1 MVKMTHNITFRPV
14 YMINVVIVVYNK
26 ISMFHLSVPT
36 AIFNDA
42 ALNNEKLF
50 DVKICA
56 EQKGQLSFANG
67 LSFIVE
73 EDFSII
79 QHADMVIFPS
89 WEPEIRPSTRLI
101 NLITN
106 LSRNNKMVVGLC
118 LGAYA
123 LGYAGLLN
131 GKRATTH
138 WKMSDDF
145 PLKFPQIH
153 FESNPLYIVQDN
165 IITSAG
171 SAAAIDCCLYIVKYF
186 YGIKKSNH
194 IARMMVSSP
203 ERDGGQN
210 QYIEHPAIERAS
222 DERLVKLIEY
232 IQTNLTDDYSIE
244 WVASYCA
251 MSIRS
256 FSRYFKANQGIS
268 FKRWLNN
275 LRLNRSQELL
285 ESTALSITHISEQAG
300 FSSEQIFR
308 KHFKQRFDTTPNAW
322 RNLFRSKNNE

>member
-1 MVKMTHNITFRPV
+1 
-14 YMINVVIVVYNK
+14 MINVVIVVYNE

-42 ALNNEKLF
+42 VLNSDKLF
-50 DVKICA
+50 DVKVCA
-56 EQKGQLSFANG
+56 EQKGPLSFANG
-67 LSFIVE
+67 LSFMVE

-79 QHADMVIFPS
+79 KHADIVIFPS
-89 WEPEIRPSTRLI
+89 WNPAVSPSTK
-101 NLITN
+101 LITLMN
-106 LSRNNKMVVGLC
+106 QLSHHNKMIIGLC

-131 GKRATTH
+131 EKRATTH
-138 WKMSDDF
+138 WKMSEDF
-145 PLKFPQIH
+145 PLKFPRVH
-153 FESNPLYIVQDN
+153 FESNPLFIEQGN

-186 YGIKKSNH
+186 YGIKKANR
-194 IARMMVSSP
+194 IARVMVSSP
-203 ERDGGQN
+203 ERNGGQN
-210 QYIEHPAIERAS
+210 QYIEQPTIERAS
-222 DERLVKLIEY
+222 DERLAKLIDH
-232 IQTNLTDDYSIE
+232 IQTNLTNDYSIA

-308 KHFKQRFDTTPNAW
+308 KHFKQQFDTTPNAW
-322 RNLFRSKNNE
+322 RNLFRSKIMDG

>member
-1 MVKMTHNITFRPV
+1 
-14 YMINVVIVVYNK
+14 MINVVIVVYNE

-42 ALNNEKLF
+42 VLNNDKLF
-50 DVKICA
+50 DVKVCA
-56 EQKGQLSFANG
+56 EHKGQLSFANG

-79 QHADMVIFPS
+79 QHADIVIFPS
-89 WEPEIRPSTRLI
+89 WKHEVPLNTRLI
-101 NLITN
+101 KLITN
-106 LSRNNKMVVGLC
+106 LSKNNKMIVGLC

-123 LGYAGLLN
+123 LGYSGLLDK
-131 GKRATTH
+131 KRATTH
-138 WKMSDDF
+138 WKMSEDF
-145 PLKFPQIH
+145 PLKFPLVH
-153 FESNPLYIVQDN
+153 FESNPLFIVQDN

-171 SAAAIDCCLYIVKYF
+171 TAAAIDCCLYIVKHF
-186 YGIKKSNH
+186 YGIKKANR

-203 ERDGGQN
+203 ERSGGQN
-210 QYIEHPAIERAS
+210 QYIEQPSIERAS
-222 DERLVKLIEY
+222 DERLTQLIDY
-232 IQTNLTDDYSIE
+232 VQTNLTEDYSIE
-244 WVASYCA
+244 WAASYCA

-268 FKRWLNN
+268 FKLWLNN

-285 ESTALSITHISEQAG
+285 ESTPLSITRISEQAG

-322 RNLFRSKNNE
+322 RNLFRSKIASD

>member
-1 MVKMTHNITFRPV
+1 ML
-14 YMINVVIVVYNK
+14 NVVIVVYSGV
-26 ISMFHLSVPT
+26 SMFHLSVPT

-50 DVKICA
+50 DVKVCA
-56 EQKGQLSFANG
+56 EQKGALSFANG

-79 QHADMVIFPS
+79 KHADIVIFPS
-89 WEPEIRPSTRLI
+89 WQPEIPPNERLI
-101 NLITN
+101 KLIKN
-106 LSRNNKMVVGLC
+106 LSSKNKMIAGLC

-123 LGYAGLLN
+123 LGYSGLLDK
-131 GKRATTH
+131 KRATTH
-138 WKMSDDF
+138 WKMSEDF
-145 PLKFPQIH
+145 PLKFPQVH
-153 FESNPLYIVQDN
+153 FESNPLFIVQDN

-171 SAAAIDCCLYIVKYF
+171 SAAAIDCCLYIVKHF
-186 YGIKKSNH
+186 YGIKKANH
-194 IARMMVSSP
+194 IARIMVSSP
-203 ERDGGQN
+203 ERSGGQN
-210 QYIEHPAIERAS
+210 QYIEQPIIERAS
-222 DERLVKLIEY
+222 DERLANLIEH

-256 FSRYFKANQGIS
+256 FSRYFKANQGSS
-268 FKRWLNN
+268 FKLWLNN
-275 LRLNRSQELL
+275 IRLNRSQELL
-285 ESTALSITHISEQAG
+285 ESTTLSITQVSELAG

-322 RNLFRSKNNE
+322 RNLFRSKNSE

>member
-1 MVKMTHNITFRPV
+1 
-14 YMINVVIVVYNK
+14 MINVVIVVYNG

-42 ALNNEKLF
+42 SLSNDKLF
-50 DVKICA
+50 DVKVCA
-56 EQKGQLSFANG
+56 EQKGPLSFANG

-73 EDFSII
+73 EDISII
-79 QHADMVIFPS
+79 QHADIVIFPS
-89 WEPEIRPSTRLI
+89 WEPEIPPNARLI
-101 NLITN
+101 KLITN
-106 LSRNNKMVVGLC
+106 LSKSNKMIVGLC

-123 LGYAGLLN
+123 LGYSGLLN
-131 GKRATTH
+131 KKRATTH
-138 WKMSDDF
+138 WKMSEDF
-145 PLKFPQIH
+145 PLKFPQVY
-153 FESNPLYIVQDN
+153 FESNPLFIVQEN

-186 YGIKKSNH
+186 YGTKKANR
-194 IARMMVSSP
+194 IARMMVSPP
-203 ERDGGQN
+203 ERNGGQN
-210 QYIEHPAIERAS
+210 QFIEQPTIERVS
-222 DERLVKLIEY
+222 DERLAKLIEY
-232 IQTNLTDDYSIE
+232 IQTNLTDDYSIA

-256 FSRYFKANQGIS
+256 FSRYFKANQGVS
-268 FKRWLNN
+268 FKLWLNN

-322 RNLFRSKNNE
+322 RNLFRSKNSE